1 MVCHHS
7 AHGVPSWSPSHYG
20 PHGAPSQPSWCAV
33 VVPVPPQPPWFATTA
48 PMPSRP
54 PLCAM
59 VVPVVQCHPHPL
71 PAVPAVHNPCA
82 GSCAAP
88 PRHLTLRG
96 DTADPPRAGMGTH
109 VGLGWQPQPP
119 PSAWGQGATRP
130 YSAGADTP
138 VGFLWGGRGAG
149 YRTPFCAPP
158 PSPGSSA
165 GSGRGRRE
173 RLWQTAAGQSRCRG
187 GRGTGGSV
195 PCSGGGGW
203 WGWRGGLCARMPPSH
218 CRGWGC
224 RALPTPLRPP
234 RLSRAHPPARPPQ
247 PPPEP
252 AARMELELLDLSFLT
267 EAERCAI
274 AEVLH
279 RDALLRRTE
288 EGRVRWDPPGPPVGG
303 DRRGVSPGGSRTQW
317 EAAAVPSLGHVP
329 STSSVS
335 PTRSAS
341 PTCAVTS
348 PHPHLCPPVL
358 ICHQPFYVPQ
368 LVRVP
373 NFICA
378 PSTSAVPPL
387 V

>member
-1 MVCHHS
+1 MVPLPLWSPRCAIAALMVCRC
-7 AHGVPSWSPSHYG
+7 G
-20 PHGAPSQPSWCAV
+20 PR
-33 VVPVPPQPPWFATTA
+33 ATTA
-48 PMPSRP
+48 PMVCHHGPHAISSP
-54 PLCAM
+54 PLCHGGARGA
-59 VVPVVQCHPHPL
+59 VPPTL

-234 RLSRAHPPARPPQ
+234 RLSRAHPPARPPS
-247 PPPEP
+247 PPP
-252 AARMELELLDLSFLT
+252 
-267 EAERCAI
+267 
-274 AEVLH
+274 
-279 RDALLRRTE
+279 
-288 EGRVRWDPPGPPVGG
+288 
-303 DRRGVSPGGSRTQW
+303 SPQHAWSWSCWT
-317 EAAAVPSLGHVP
+317 
-329 STSSVS
+329 
-335 PTRSAS
+335 SAS
-341 PTCAVTS
+341 
-348 PHPHLCPPVL
+348 
-358 ICHQPFYVPQ
+358 
-368 LVRVP
+368 
-373 NFICA
+373 
-378 PSTSAVPPL
+378 
-387 V
+387 

>member
-59 VVPVVQCHPHPL
+59 VVPVVQCHPHCPL
-71 PAVPAVHNPCA
+71 SPLCTIPVPGPVLPPPAPRTAWGHR
-82 GSCAAP
+82 GP
-88 PRHLTLRG
+88 PQGWDG
-96 DTADPPRAGMGTH
+96 DTRGVGMAATA
-109 VGLGWQPQPP
+109 P

-158 PSPGSSA
+158 HPLGALLAAGGAEENAFGKQRPGSHGA
-165 GSGRGRRE
+165 GE
-173 RLWQTAAGQSRCRG
+173 G
-187 GRGTGGSV
+187 GA
-195 PCSGGGGW
+195 
-203 WGWRGGLCARMPPSH
+203 RGGLC
-218 CRGWGC
+218 
-224 RALPTPLRPP
+224 RALGGVVGLEGGSLRPDAPISLQRVGMP
-234 RLSRAHPPARPPQ
+234 RAAHPTAAPTAEPRSPPRPPPQ

-358 ICHQPFYVPQ
+358 ICHQPFYVPH

-378 PSTSAVPPL
+378 PSTSAVPPP